1 MSVYLSGTRI
11 PGYNQKVSARLNLAG
26 EDMSGQSSYTSQVET
41 GDKPKEVTVYTEI
54 KFTDKQDLTDL
65 VNLAEARKSTNERMI
80 YNILN
85 HMANAM
91 GIRQVVFQGT
101 LDVHEDDRL
110 NLFIVNFSLIEYASI
125 PEKKEKKQADKNVS
139 YQDSTGTPVA
149 EVAANPALL
158 AAAAEA
164 SIKRANELLK

>member
-1 MSVYLSGTRI
+1 MSIYLSGTKI
-11 PGYNQKVSARLNLAG
+11 PGYNQKISSRLNLAG

-54 KFTDKQDLTDL
+54 KFNDAQDLTDL
-65 VNLAEARKSTNERMI
+65 VNLAEARKSTNERVI

-85 HMANAM
+85 NMANAM

-125 PEKKEKKQADKNVS
+125 PEKKEKKQAGKDVS

-149 EVAANPALL
+149 ATSASPAAI
-158 AAAAEA
+158 EA
-164 SIKRANELLK
+164 SVKKANEILK

>member
-1 MSVYLSGTRI
+1 MSLYLNGTKI

-54 KFTDKQDLTDL
+54 KFTDAKDLTRL
-65 VNLAEARKSTNERMI
+65 VNLAEARKSTNERVI

-91 GIRQVVFQGT
+91 GIRQVVFQGS

-110 NLFIVNFSLIEYASI
+110 NLFVVNFSLIEYASI
-125 PEKKEKKQADKNVS
+125 PEKKEKTKDAKTVS
-139 YQDSTGTPVA
+139 VQEASGTPVTA
-149 EVAANPALL
+149 PSASPAAI
-158 AAAAEA
+158 EA
-164 SIKRANELLK
+164 SIKKANELLK